1 MTVERSD
8 LGARG
13 VQPSGAARL
22 KGSRSFC
29 GVYSRFFCGLYSLG
43 MLEASDAL

>member
-13 VQPSGAARL
+13 VQPSGAARP
-22 KGSRSFC
+22 KGSRS
-29 GVYSRFFCGLYSLG
+29 FCGLYSLG
-43 MLEASDAL
+43 MLEAIDAL